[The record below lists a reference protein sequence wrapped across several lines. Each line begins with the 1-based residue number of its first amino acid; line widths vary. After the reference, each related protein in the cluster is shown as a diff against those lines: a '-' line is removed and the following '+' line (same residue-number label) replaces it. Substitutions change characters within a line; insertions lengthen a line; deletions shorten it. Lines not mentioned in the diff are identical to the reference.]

1 MTNKN
6 NSKGLLMAAD
16 FLTYTVKAFMIGIVT
31 SVVLSGAVILVAHS
45 TNADEVSLKSD
56 TPAIRAAR

>member
-1 MTNKN
+1 
-6 NSKGLLMAAD
+6 MAAD